1 MTCTLHLL
9 NGDKAAMGLNI
20 NGSWVDTRSGTIHF
34 STANDIDRVFFNNT
48 LVWEKERGPVADGY
62 TLYGDYFLSNVIIPN
77 KNWSEA
83 CAMTQNVIV
92 TRGAE
97 TKTVIAHTLSRAELK
112 TLTPEQRKLSE
123 NGHTMY
129 WTSTPIDD
137 SNAWSVVYSVD
148 FRNSNINYSGDSGG
162 ARLGFKNPFI

>member
-1 MTCTLHLL
+1 MGIFL
-9 NGDKAAMGLNI
+9 NGSTTNPTRVVF
-20 NGSWVDTRSGTIHF
+20 NGNDNVGRVIFRHNNVDT
-34 STANDIDRVFFNNT
+34 V
-48 LVWEKERGPVADGY
+48 VWQKDSNPFADGY

-83 CAMTQNVIV
+83 CAMTESVTVTQN
-92 TRGAE
+92 GE
-97 TKTVIAHTLSRAELK
+97 TKTVIAKTLSKSELR

-129 WTSTPIDD
+129 WTSTPIDG

>member
-1 MTCTLHLL
+1 MGIFL
-9 NGDKAAMGLNI
+9 NGSTTDPTRVVF
-20 NGSWVDTRSGTIHF
+20 NGNDNVGRVIFRHNNVDT
-34 STANDIDRVFFNNT
+34 V
-48 LVWEKERGPVADGY
+48 VWQKDSNPFADGY

-92 TRGAE
+92 TQNGE
-97 TKTVIAHTLSRAELK
+97 TKTVTARTLSKSELR

-129 WTSTPIDD
+129 WTSTPIDS

>member
-1 MTCTLHLL
+1 MICTLHSH

-20 NGSWVDTRSGTIHF
+20 NGSWVDTRNGTVHF

-62 TLYGDYFLSNVIIPN
+62 TLYGDYFLSNTIIPN
-77 KNWSEA
+77 KTWNEA

-97 TKTVIAHTLSRAELK
+97 TKTVIAKTLSKSELG

-123 NGHTMY
+123 NGHTWY
-129 WTSTPIDD
+129 WTSTPIDG
-137 SNAWSVVYSVD
+137 SNAWSVIYSVD
-148 FRNSNINYSGDSGG
+148 FRNSYIGYSGDDGG

>member
-1 MTCTLHLL
+1 MICTLHSH

-20 NGSWVDTRSGTIHF
+20 NGSWVDTRSGVIHF
-34 STANDIDRVFFNNT
+34 STANNIERVYFNNVK
-48 LVWEKERGPVADGY
+48 VWEKDSNPFADGY
-62 TLYGDYFLSNVIIPN
+62 TLYGDYFLSNVIIPYKTWN
-77 KNWSEA
+77 EA

-92 TRGAE
+92 NKGAE
-97 TKTVIAHTLSRAELK
+97 TKTVTAHTLSKAELR

-123 NGHTMY
+123 NGHTFY

-148 FRNSNINYSGDSGG
+148 FRNSSVNYSGDSGG

>member
-1 MTCTLHLL
+1 MICTLHSH

-20 NGSWVDTRSGTIHF
+20 NGSWVDTRSGTVHF
-34 STANDIDRVFFNNT
+34 STANDIERVFFNNVK
-48 LVWEKERGPVADGY
+48 VWEKDGNPFADGY
-62 TLYGDYFLSNVIIPN
+62 SLYGDYFLSNIIIPN
-77 KNWSEA
+77 KTWNEA

-92 TRGAE
+92 KRGAE
-97 TKTVIAHTLSRAELK
+97 TKTVTAHTLSKAELE

-123 NGHTMY
+123 NGHTFY

-137 SNAWSVVYSVD
+137 SNAWSVVNSVD
-148 FRNSNINYSGDSGG
+148 FRNSYVNYSGDSGG

>member
-1 MTCTLHLL
+1 MICTLHSH

-20 NGSWVDTRSGTIHF
+20 NGSWVDTKNGTVHF
-34 STANDIDRVFFNNT
+34 STANDIDRVFFNNVK
-48 LVWEKERGPVADGY
+48 VWEKDRNPFADGY

-77 KNWSEA
+77 KTWNEA

-92 TRGAE
+92 NKGAE
-97 TKTVIAHTLSRAELK
+97 TKTVTARTLSKAELR

-123 NGHTMY
+123 NGHDWY

-148 FRNSNINYSGDSGG
+148 FRNSYVYASVDSGG
-162 ARLGFKNPFI
+162 VRLGFKNPFI